1 MGKFIRLKKGFNI
14 NLAGKAAPR
23 IAEKEPAETVS
34 VKPTDFHGLYMP
46 KVTVKEG
53 ENVKAGTSLF
63 YDKKFEQIQFT
74 SPVSG
79 EIVEIKRGEKR
90 KLLEVK
96 ILADRKNEYLS
107 FKKYTVSELANLSA
121 EEIKS
126 QLLESGAWPN
136 LVQRPYGI
144 IADPGVSPKAI
155 HISAFDTSPLAPD
168 YSILF
173 KGQDQFFQA
182 GVDILKKL
190 TPGAVNVNI
199 HTTSE
204 VSTVFSQVKGAEVN
218 KFSGPHPVSC
228 VGVQIHHIDAI
239 NKGDIVWT
247 INPFGVIQIG
257 KLFLTGNL
265 DSSRVIAITGS
276 EVKAP
281 QYYKT
286 VTGASIKK
294 LIADNLTSENV
305 RYISGNALTGTNI
318 GSDGHL
324 GFFDN
329 QLTVL
334 PEGNH
339 YELLGW
345 ITPGAN
351 KLSFHR
357 AWGLFSFLMPN
368 REFKLDTN
376 THGEP
381 RSFVL
386 TGVFEKVVPMDILPT
401 QLIKSIL
408 AEDVDELHARHGFQ
422 SSRQR
427 ARMDRGRTVLQNAQ
441 AGQVKSA
448 GIQQHLDHRRHDQH
462 MGGAERGESIPRI
475 EVELGE

>member
-1 MGKFIRLKKGFNI
+1 MGKFIRLTKGFNI
-14 NLAGKAAPR
+14 NLAGKASHK
-23 IAEKEPAETVS
+23 IAEAEPAETVS
-34 VKPTDFHGLYMP
+34 VKPLDFQGLYMP

-53 ENVKAGTSLF
+53 DNVKAGTPLF
-63 YDKKFEQIQFT
+63 HDKKFEKVQFT

-79 EIVEIKRGEKR
+79 EVVEIKRGEKR

-96 ILADRKNEYLS
+96 ILADKKSDYIN
-107 FKKYTVSELANLSA
+107 FKKFTVSELANLSS
-121 EEIKS
+121 EEVKS
-126 QLLESGAWPN
+126 QLLDSGAWLN
-136 LVQRPYGI
+136 LVQRPFGT
-144 IADPGVSPKAI
+144 IADPEATPKAI

-190 TPGAVNVNI
+190 TPGTIHVNI
-199 HTTSE
+199 HTTIE
-204 VSTVFSQVKGAEVN
+204 ISTVFSQVKNVEVN
-218 KFSGPHPVSC
+218 KFSGPHPASC
-228 VGVQIHHIDAI
+228 VGVQIHHIDPI
-239 NKGDIVWT
+239 NKGDVVWT

-257 KLFLTGNL
+257 KLFLTGML
-265 DSSRVIAITGS
+265 DASKVIVLAGS
-276 EVKAP
+276 EVKSP

-294 LIADNLTSENV
+294 LIAGNLNSENV
-305 RYISGNALTGTNI
+305 RCISGSPLTGTNI
-318 GSDGHL
+318 GKEGHF
-324 GFFDN
+324 GFYDH

-339 YELLGW
+339 HEFMGW
-345 ITPGAN
+345 ITPGVN

-357 AWGLFSFLMPN
+357 AWGLMSFMMPN

-408 AEDVDELHARHGFQ
+408 ADDIDEMEALGIYEVIEEDLALCEFVDVSKHNIQEILREGLELI
-422 SSRQR
+422 
-427 ARMDRGRTVLQNAQ
+427 RT
-441 AGQVKSA
+441 S
-448 GIQQHLDHRRHDQH
+448 
-462 MGGAERGESIPRI
+462 
-475 EVELGE
+475 